1 MTWSLIFLLGLWLGQ
16 QPTAP
21 GIHELSEDI
30 PGVGRVLYAISMP
43 KRYDANHPVP
53 LVLVLH
59 PGGQRMRYYGA
70 AYTRLLVEPALRDLQ
85 PIILAPDCPWP
96 SWGDPTAEKMVM
108 TLVDE
113 TMRGYAI
120 DRTRVLVTGF
130 SMGGSGTWF
139 MASRHPGVFTAAIPM
154 AASTGDLLADTL
166 ALQPTYVIHSRDDE
180 VVPFIPAEKNA
191 RELERQ
197 GRTIKF
203 EAVDGLKHF
212 EMVRY
217 LEPLRRAGNWVRERW
232 SRKQP

>member
-1 MTWSLIFLLGLWLGQ
+1 MTRSLILLLGVSLGQ
-16 QPTAP
+16 QSTAS
-21 GIHELSEDI
+21 GMHQLTANI
-30 PGVGRVLYAISMP
+30 PGVGQVLYAISIP
-43 KRYDANHPVP
+43 KGYDASRPAP

-59 PGGQRMRYYGA
+59 SGGQRMRYYGA
-70 AYTRLLVEPALRDLQ
+70 AYARLLVEPALRDLQ
-85 PIILAPDCPWP
+85 PIILAPDCPWS
-96 SWGDPTAEKMVM
+96 SWGDPAAEKMVM

-130 SMGGSGTWF
+130 SMGGRGAWF
-139 MASRHPGVFTAAIPM
+139 MASRHADVFTAAIPM
-154 AASTGDLLADTL
+154 AASTGDLPADTL
-166 ALQPTYVIHSRDDE
+166 ARQPTYVIHSRDDE

-197 GRTIKF
+197 GKTIKF

-217 LEPLRRAGNWVRERW
+217 SEALRRAASWVRDRW
-232 SRKQP
+232 GQK